1 MSLKSAL
8 SKLFAVILGIA
19 IILIIIDIIFFQ
31 SQNTTNLIQAILLTF
46 SVNPILSWGIVIFL
60 VSIIIFISLVIF
72 YRRRI
77 FVSNLKTE
85 LEDAERITLVE
96 LAQHLDETPAR
107 IEVELNRMT
116 SSRVSRFQG
125 LILISQGKHVYLG
138 EKLLTKIIESYND
151 GQPRGEIAN
160 SLQISRDELDK
171 AIDYLISENK
181 IKEREEKTVRKV
193 RPSYRRGT
201 R

>member
-8 SKLFAVILGIA
+8 SKLFAVIFGIA
-19 IILIIIDIIFFQ
+19 IILIIIDTIFFQ
-31 SQNTTNLIQAILLTF
+31 SQNTTNLIQAILVAF

-60 VSIIIFISLVIF
+60 VSIILFIGLVIF

-107 IEVELNRMT
+107 IEVELNRMAN
-116 SSRVSRFQG
+116 SRVSRFQG
-125 LILISQGKHVYLG
+125 LLLISQGKHVYLG
-138 EKLLTKIIESYND
+138 EKLLTKITESYND

-160 SLQISRDELDK
+160 SLEISRDELDK

>member
-1 MSLKSAL
+1 MSLKSTL
-8 SKLFAVILGIA
+8 SKLFAVIFGIA
-19 IILIIIDIIFFQ
+19 IILIIIDMIFFQ
-31 SQNTTNLIQAILLTF
+31 SQNTTNLIQAILVAF

-60 VSIIIFISLVIF
+60 VSIILFIGLVIF

-107 IEVELNRMT
+107 IEVELNRMA
-116 SSRVSRFQG
+116 SSRVSRFHG

-138 EKLLTKIIESYND
+138 EKLLTKITESYND

-160 SLQISRDELDK
+160 SAEISRDELDK

>member
-8 SKLFAVILGIA
+8 SKLFAAIIGIA

-31 SQNTTNLIQAILLTF
+31 SSNTTNLIQAILVAF
-46 SVNPILSWGIVIFL
+46 SVNPILNWGIVIFL
-60 VSIIIFISLVIF
+60 VSIILFIGLVIF

-107 IEVELNRMT
+107 IEVELNRMA

-125 LILISQGKHVYLG
+125 LLLISQGKHVYLG
-138 EKLLTKIIESYND
+138 EKLLTKLTESYND

-160 SLQISRDELDK
+160 SLEISRDELDK
-171 AIDYLISENK
+171 GIDYLISENK

>member
-1 MSLKSAL
+1 MSLKSTL
-8 SKLFAVILGIA
+8 SKLFAAIFGIA

-31 SQNTTNLIQAILLTF
+31 SLNTSNLIQAIQVTL
-46 SVNPILSWGIVIFL
+46 SVNPVLSWGIVIFL
-60 VSIIIFISLVIF
+60 VSIILFIGLVIF

-85 LEDAERITLVE
+85 LENAERITLVE

-107 IEVELNRMT
+107 IEVELNRMA

-125 LILISQGKHVYLG
+125 LLIISQGKHVFLG
-138 EKLLTKIIESYND
+138 DKLLTKITESYND
-151 GQPRGEIAN
+151 DQPRGEIAN
-160 SLQISRDELDK
+160 SLEVSRDELDK

>member
-8 SKLFAVILGIA
+8 SKLLAAIFGIA

-31 SQNTTNLIQAILLTF
+31 SQNTTNLIQAIQVAF
-46 SVNPILSWGIVIFL
+46 AVNPVLSWGIVIFL
-60 VSIIIFISLVIF
+60 ISIILFIGLVIF

-85 LEDAERITLVE
+85 LEEAERITLVE
-96 LAQHLDETPAR
+96 LARHLDETPAR
-107 IEVELNRMT
+107 IEVELNRMA
-116 SSRVSRFQG
+116 SSRVTRFQG
-125 LILISQGKHVYLG
+125 MLLISQGKHVYLG
-138 EKLLTKIIESYND
+138 EKLLTKITENYND

-160 SLQISRDELDK
+160 SLKISRDELDK
-171 AIDYLISENK
+171 AIDYLINENK
-181 IKEREEKTVRKV
+181 IEEREEKTVRKV